1 MLEIIKLA
9 LRITTN
15 AFDTELETLIAACLE
30 ELSGL
35 GVVVQTETDGTPS
48 SLQVQTAIVAYC
60 KWQFGNN
67 EDAERWEGVY
77 HTKLAQLQ
85 GMTGY
90 TNWDVANG

>member
-15 AFDTELETLIAACLE
+15 AFDTELEILIAACLE

-67 EDAERWEGVY
+67 EDAERWEGIY

>member
-15 AFDTELETLIAACLE
+15 AFDTELEILIAACLE
-30 ELSGL
+30 ELSGM
-35 GVVVQTETDGTPS
+35 GVTVQTETDGTPS

-67 EDAERWEGVY
+67 EDAERWESVY